1 MDNTKIRN
9 VAIIAHIDHGKTTL
23 VDFLLK
29 QSHTFRDNAEEM
41 SKTLIMD
48 SGDLERER
56 GITILAKNNAIHY
69 KEYKINIIDTPGHA
83 DFGGE
88 VERTLAMADGCILL
102 VDAQEG
108 PMPQTRFVLQKALD
122 LNLKPIVVINKID
135 KPARRI
141 PEVIEEINNL
151 FLELAV
157 HESQLEFP
165 VLYAVGR
172 DGKAFET
179 LPEGSIESIPG
190 SLEPLFEK
198 IISYIPAPTGNP
210 DEPLQ
215 MLVTALDYDD
225 FKGVYAIGKIA
236 RGKATPR
243 TAVVMI
249 TPDGTTKKSRIE
261 NVYVWDGLS
270 RKEADEVVAGD
281 IAAVTGFEKI
291 GINTTICDEKTPEA
305 LPSVAIEEPTLKI
318 AVGANTSPFV
328 GQDGN
333 LLTSRQIK
341 DRLEKELETNVSL
354 RMEIAGEKFLI
365 SGRGELHLSILLETL
380 RREGFELEVSKPS
393 VVTKI
398 ENGVTLEPFE
408 EVIIDVPETYRGTIV
423 SELAKRKAKLTDT
436 FPHASAVRFVYEMS
450 TRSLLGLRNTLV
462 TLTRGSFVL
471 HSRFLHFGP
480 EEAAVQKTRKGVL
493 VAHEAGK
500 ALAFGLDIAQGRGTT
515 FIGPGVDV
523 YEGMIVGE
531 NAKEDDIDINVCK
544 GKQLTNMRSKSSDG
558 ITQLAPPVILTL
570 ERALYFIEDDEL
582 LEITPKNLRLR
593 KKYLSKVERSKHKK
607 KE

>member
-157 HESQLEFP
+157 HESQLDFP
-165 VLYAVGR
+165 VLYAIGR

-179 LPEGSIESIPG
+179 LPEGAVESITG

-198 IISYIPAPTGNP
+198 IVSYIPAPTGNP
-210 DEPLQ
+210 EEPLQ

-243 TAVVMI
+243 TPVVMI
-249 TPDGTTKKSRIE
+249 TPDGATKKSRIE

-270 RKEADEVVAGD
+270 RKEATEVVAGD

-291 GINTTICDEKTPEA
+291 AINTTICDEKTPEA

-354 RMEIAGEKFLI
+354 RMEVAGEKFLI

-436 FPHASAVRFVYEMS
+436 FPHASDVRFVYEMS

-471 HSRFLHFGP
+471 NSRFLHFGP
-480 EEAAVQKTRKGVL
+480 EEAAIQKTRKGVL

-570 ERALYFIEDDEL
+570 EQALDFIEDDEL

-607 KE
+607 